1 MRVQRDHLTILL
13 NRLYDRGE
21 AEFTIEH
28 PADDIGGLLR
38 LDLGTGP
45 ECTVEFPSSLEEY
58 SAARQDVDRQY
69 PKAVFED
76 LPSSD
81 AFRDALLASG
91 ILELANR
98 DEIEAFLDRYGD
110 PDLMAGHPPVFAG
123 IDTNLMPWRIDR
135 RLRLHD
141 PEEGVGYVNGFV
153 LATGIR
159 DELDWDHKCHNT
171 DPFVDAFGDSFE
183 EYWNQP
189 LGSARIGRLGLLSY
203 RRIRDIEQAVEIQSD
218 TGDEAIIDAYDEYDQ
233 EYRSDILLFS
243 NDRNFVERARSH
255 RLLGQRVD
263 LPNAF
268 PDSATVNWQ
277 EVETLLYLLAVVF
290 GIIEVPGVTVY
301 GVWRGKDEL
310 DWQHERLKLDARSPK
325 LASNLEGDLSI
336 VESYDELRE

>member
-1 MRVQRDHLTILL
+1 MRVQRDHLTVLL
-13 NRLYDRGE
+13 NQLYDGGE

-28 PADDIGGLLR
+28 PADDIGELLR
-38 LDLGTGP
+38 VNLGTGR
-45 ECTVEFPSSLEEY
+45 ECFVEFPLSLEEY
-58 SAARQDVDRQY
+58 SAARQDVGRQY
-69 PKAVFED
+69 PKAVIED

-91 ILELANR
+91 ILELANQ

-135 RLRLHD
+135 RLGLHD

-159 DELDWDHKCHNT
+159 DELDWDNKCHNT

-243 NDRNFVERARSH
+243 NDRNFVERARAH

-263 LPNAF
+263 LPDAF

-290 GIIEVPGVTVY
+290 GIIEVPSVTIY

-310 DWQHERLKLDARSPK
+310 DWQHERLNLDARSPK

-336 VESYDELRE
+336 VESYDELSE